1 MNEETKQF
9 IQNELK
15 QFRDDIAEIIT
26 AGFEN
31 VDKRFENVD
40 ERFESIDKRFENV
53 DKRFVSMDKRFD
65 GMDKRFVSM
74 DKRFDGMDKRFVS
87 MDKRFDVLEKDLDD
101 FRIETGVSLIHIQ
114 RDVTDLRK
122 HLEPLGEPYEVED
135 MLARLKYVEK
145 KLKIESG
152 K

>member
-53 DKRFVSMDKRFD
+53 
-65 GMDKRFVSM
+65 DKRFVSM